1 MLVLKIVSET
11 ASKIFLIPSR
21 VASLANLS
29 SRVADFYQKKFK
41 SLKQDL
47 GFLAILNDL
56 SSNTYKRLFF

>member
-11 ASKIFLIPSR
+11 ALKIFPIPSR

-29 SRVADFYQKKFK
+29 ARVADFYQKKFK
-41 SLKQDL
+41 SLEQDL

>member
-11 ASKIFLIPSR
+11 ALKIFPIPSR
-21 VASLANLS
+21 VACLANLS
-29 SRVADFYQKKFK
+29 ARVADFYQKKFK